1 MAANARQRRT
11 LKLSKDGLWTLMV
24 LKAAPQKP
32 VNWTELPDED
42 RERADELLT
51 KLLSALSTDSDL
63 SRLLQKIDDLK
74 DGTNDPLELL
84 ERCVLL
90 FA

>member
-1 MAANARQRRT
+1 
-11 LKLSKDGLWTLMV
+11 LSKDGLWTLMV

-42 RERADELLT
+42 RERAAELLT